1 MTKESAQRHCA
12 ILRVQDRFYIAESLR
27 HVFDKPEKSMND
39 LLDYVERAR
48 LEAMDL
54 NNIALTGDKLEMCE

>member
-1 MTKESAQRHCA
+1 
-12 ILRVQDRFYIAESLR
+12 
-27 HVFDKPEKSMND
+27 VFDKPEKSMND

-54 NNIALTGDKLEMCE
+54 NNIALTGDKLEMSE